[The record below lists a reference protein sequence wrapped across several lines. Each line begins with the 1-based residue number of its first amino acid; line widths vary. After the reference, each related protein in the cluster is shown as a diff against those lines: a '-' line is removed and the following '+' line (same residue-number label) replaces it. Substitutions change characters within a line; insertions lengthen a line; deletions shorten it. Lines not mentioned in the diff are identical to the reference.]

1 MKKKT
6 LEYELVYVERGRMK
20 IAIKAIGIKV
30 IIDIKQRVKAKK

>member
-6 LEYELVYVERGRMK
+6 LEYELVYVESGSMK
-20 IAIKAIGIKV
+20 IAIKAIGIKD